1 MEGDMAV
8 QWDTIEPPV
17 ASLASPCYGNDSHV
31 ISSQGPECEHETV
44 DDFDCEFPDED
55 FDLDVDEIEEQN
67 TKTEDFNDDQ
77 LQDGISE
84 KDMEKCERGGKV
96 ELENAFRDNGE
107 TRTRNAG
114 TGRKGK
120 SRKGGSGQG
129 PCDQTPSWTSP
140 SFMSHKSLLASSGPS
155 RHKQVKR
162 RNHHLHN
169 HSRVRQKNGIQL
181 VMVCWDFLADFVSP
195 WCISCIHMVV
205 ELIISLTHRCGV
217 AVESSALALY
227 HFGTHMLYKVTDIPG
242 MTRDLRRLLDWSWC
256 SGVALVEGIGRSV
269 RWARHPLLSSLRFVC
284 ATLSSGS
291 QMMRCVVGR
300 LAGERGRK
308 WWLALQ
314 SSRVWR
320 KVSDLTMRI
329 HGCFFKKGVMSES
342 SNPESPDRGADRW
355 QPGEELQRLLALAK
369 IPEEELDPFNVLGV
383 DIHATESELK
393 RAYRQLAVQVHPDKN
408 KHPGAGEAFK
418 VLRAAWDIVS
428 NPETRREYELK
439 RMAATELSKSMNEFL
454 TKLQDDLKEAMNTM
468 MCTKCEG
475 KHKRFEMDREPGEA
489 RFCAECSKWHS
500 AEEGDLW
507 AESSMLGLRITYF
520 AFMDGKVFDITEWA
534 GCQRISI
541 SPDMHRVPYHI
552 SFGSKGSSGTSRHR
566 SPPDHAPGGG
576 SPADLQDFFN
586 RFFQGG
592 APSDMSANGGFFP
605 TGNPPHHSS
614 GAAAGTSTTFSGS
627 SPQTGFFSPGAQRG
641 DPSEH
646 WTDGGKPPRR
656 RKKVRKPFQR

>member
-1 MEGDMAV
+1 MEEDMAV
-8 QWDTIEPPV
+8 QWDTVEPPIV
-17 ASLASPCYGNDSHV
+17 SLASPCYGNDSHV
-31 ISSQGPECEHETV
+31 LSSQAPDCEHEALDV
-44 DDFDCEFPDED
+44 LDFDCEFPDED
-55 FDLDVDEIEEQN
+55 FDLEVDENEEQN
-67 TKTEDFNDDQ
+67 TKTEDLNDDQ
-77 LQDGISE
+77 VQDGISE
-84 KDMEKCERGGKV
+84 KDKEKFEGGGKI
-96 ELENAFRDNGE
+96 ELESEFGGNGE
-107 TRTRNAG
+107 SRSRNAG

-120 SRKGGSGQG
+120 SKKSGSGQG
-129 PCDQTPSWTSP
+129 PCDQTPLWTS
-140 SFMSHKSLLASSGPS
+140 SMSHKSFLASSGPS
-155 RHKQVKR
+155 RHKQLKR
-162 RNHHLHN
+162 RNQHLQN
-169 HSRVRQKNGIQL
+169 HSRVRRTNGIQL
-181 VMVCWDFLADFVSP
+181 VVVCRDFLADFVSP
-195 WCISCIHMVV
+195 WCISCIHIVV

-227 HFGTHMLYKVTDIPG
+227 DFGAHMLSKVTDIPG
-242 MTRDLRRLLDWSWC
+242 MSQDLRRILDWSWC
-256 SGVALVEGIGRSV
+256 SSVAVIESIGRSA
-269 RWARHPLLSSLRFVC
+269 RWARHALLSCWRFVC
-284 ATLSSGS
+284 AALSAGS
-291 QMMRCVVGR
+291 QMLRCIVGR
-300 LAGERGRK
+300 LAGERGRQ

-320 KVSDLTMRI
+320 KVSDLNTRI
-329 HGCFFKKGVMSES
+329 HECFFKKGVVNEN
-342 SNPESPDRGADRW
+342 SNPESPSRGADKW

-541 SPDMHRVPYHI
+541 SPDTHRVPYHI

-566 SPPDHAPGGG
+566 SAPEHAAGGG

-586 RFFQGG
+586 HFFQGG
-592 APSDMSANGGFFP
+592 APSDMSANGGIFP
-605 TGNPPHHSS
+605 TGNPPPHSS

-656 RKKVRKPFQR
+656 RKKVRKPFQC

>member
-1 MEGDMAV
+1 MEEDMAV
-8 QWDTIEPPV
+8 GWDAVEPPV
-17 ASLASPCYGNDSHV
+17 VSLASPCYGNDSSV
-31 ISSQGPECEHETV
+31 VSSQDSEHEAL

-55 FDLDVDEIEEQN
+55 FDLEVDENEEQN
-67 TKTEDFNDDQ
+67 AKTDDPNDDEP
-77 LQDGISE
+77 E
-84 KDMEKCERGGKV
+84 KSERGGKT
-96 ELENAFRDNGE
+96 ELESELRGDGE
-107 TRTRNAG
+107 SKSRGA
-114 TGRKGK
+114 GRKGK
-120 SRKGGSGQG
+120 PKKSGSGQG
-129 PCDQTPSWTSP
+129 LCDQTPSWAS
-140 SFMSHKSLLASSGPS
+140 SMSHKSFLASSGPS

-169 HSRVRQKNGIQL
+169 HSRVRRKNGTQL
-181 VMVCWDFLADFVSP
+181 VMVCRDFLADFVSP

-227 HFGTHMLYKVTDIPG
+227 DFGAHMLSKVTDVPG
-242 MTRDLRRLLDWSWC
+242 MTQDLRRVLDWSRC
-256 SGVALVEGIGRSV
+256 SGLAVMESMGRSA
-269 RWARHPLLSSLRFVC
+269 RWARRALLSCWRVVC
-284 ATLSSGS
+284 AALGAGS
-291 QMMRCVVGR
+291 RMLRCIVGR

-320 KVSDLTMRI
+320 KVSDLSTRV
-329 HGCFFKKGVMSES
+329 HGCFFKKGVVDES
-342 SNPESPDRGADRW
+342 SNPESPGRGADKW

-475 KHKRFEMDREPGEA
+475 KHKRFEMDREPAEA

-541 SPDMHRVPYHI
+541 SPDTHRVPYHI

-566 SPPDHAPGGG
+566 SPPDHAAGGG

-586 RFFQGG
+586 RFFQAG

-605 TGNPPHHSS
+605 TGNPPPHSS
-614 GAAAGTSTTFSGS
+614 GAAAGPSTMFSGS

-641 DPSEH
+641 EPSEH
-646 WTDGGKPPRR
+646 WTDGGKPARR
-656 RKKVRKPFQR
+656 RKKVRKPSQR